1 MWLQGLSSLAPPHPE
16 ARLVSLKMLY
26 ALLTAPLV
34 LGFVCPPVE
43 DGAPLKQLNE
53 VCGGTCEA
61 LGKCADGLTCEKPQQ
76 SPFSFA
82 VLVNK
87 NEGTC
92 QKPHLLGEDSATWAP
107 QATKSHLLG
116 EDSATWAPQAKPH
129 LLGEDSATWAPQAT
143 KPHLLGEDSATW
155 APEER
160 RQLVGGATELTA
172 AELKSEE
179 VQGAAKFC
187 FDRVTSMMNSLTP
200 PTLTRLVRATK
211 QVVRGIKYSLTFE
224 LSDGSRHTAVVVDAA
239 WLKPR
244 YELLE
249 LDGVDMV
256 ASSGRRLAGALVGG
270 VADVA
275 VEAPEVLEA
284 AKFGFGRVASMMNSL
299 TPPTLSRVA
308 KASKQVVAGIKYD
321 LELELSDGSH
331 HRVVVVDAP
340 WQTPRFSLV
349 THEVLA

>member
-1 MWLQGLSSLAPPHPE
+1 
-16 ARLVSLKMLY
+16 MLY

-92 QKPHLLGEDSATWAP
+92 Q
-107 QATKSHLLG
+107 
-116 EDSATWAPQAKPH
+116 KPH